1 MDGNQEDGRRS
12 LAIAGQPGSAQVKQ
26 VETKSSTV
34 EPGPGGPLV
43 PDVRRGGANGVLYS
57 FIPLRK

>member
-1 MDGNQEDGRRS
+1 MDVNQEDGRRS
-12 LAIAGQPGSAQVKQ
+12 LAIAGQPGSARVKQ

-43 PDVRRGGANGVLYS
+43 PDVRRGRS
-57 FIPLRK
+57 